1 MRRIFAQVILVLL
14 LSGVLD
20 AASEPRY
27 FFYKATKN
35 DATFYILG
43 SMHMGR
49 PQDAD
54 YPAKIYQALD
64 ASRMLILEG
73 EVRKEKIQ
81 AFNPNYMY
89 LGDKQTIAQLLTAE
103 ESARLEKVAKLVGLQ
118 MKTFERMQPWL
129 IEFMFGY
136 RMAFND
142 GFVLEYGTE
151 HRLIRYLTQHAKKDR
166 AKKIFALESS
176 DEVVRNMSRIPVRDQ
191 LRRFRAFLS
200 YSDEKLTGNAVEM
213 FDYWRAGDEQKVL
226 QIFRYYE
233 PDSNNET
240 DKYLNTLLYDRNRRL
255 AARLDLVSR
264 YPGKYF
270 VVTGALHLIG
280 KKNILEQ
287 LTAAGYT
294 VERL

>member
-1 MRRIFAQVILVLL
+1 
-14 LSGVLD
+14 
-20 AASEPRY
+20 
-27 FFYKATKN
+27 
-35 DATFYILG
+35 
-43 SMHMGR
+43 MHMGR

-54 YPAKIYQALD
+54 YPPKIYHALD
-64 ASRMLILEG
+64 ESRMLILEG

-81 AFNPNYMY
+81 TFNTNYMY
-89 LGDKQTIAQLLTAE
+89 LAGKQTIAQLLTAQE
-103 ESARLEKVAKLVGLQ
+103 TARLEKVAKLVGLQ
-118 MKTFERMQPWL
+118 VKAFERMQPWL

-151 HRLIRYLTQHAKKDR
+151 HRLIRYLTHHAKKDR

-176 DEVVRNMSRIPVRDQ
+176 DEVVRNMSRIPVHDQ

-200 YSDEKLTGNAVEM
+200 YSDDKLTGNAVEM

-233 PDSNNET
+233 PDVGDET

-287 LTAAGYT
+287 LAAAGYT